1 MVGAPDVAQ
10 RWMPRAPRES
20 DACLW
25 HVSLAGGARRRGCAA
40 EGVSAFLGGPPPQLA
55 AVERRPER
63 AHELER
69 DAHARPALV
78 DVATGPLPGGERVAH
93 AHDHVTV
100 AMDRAGR
107 LHHHAAQL
115 EVRRAR
121 LDLQRAARV
130 ALEIADLLGLPVG
143 PDPAL

>member
-1 MVGAPDVAQ
+1 MWCSRGCLGPPAI
-10 RWMPRAPRES
+10 S

-40 EGVSAFLGGPPPQLA
+40 AGVSVFLDGPLEQLA
-55 AVERRPER
+55 VVERRDVR

-69 DAHARPALV
+69 DALGRLALV
-78 DVATGPLPGGERVAH
+78 DVATVAIPGGERVAH

-130 ALEIADLLGLPVG
+130 AL
-143 PDPAL
+143 